1 MDWYAR
7 AIQTQAP
14 WSFLL
19 LFGQVFLV
27 AMLVERSMF
36 FLVKTQVNV
45 TMFLQQIEKLAKAGN
60 IDRAIRLTK
69 ALAAPAGRVCRVG
82 LEGLGKGPFFL
93 TEELDRAITAEIP
106 AIYRRIGR
114 IPLVAL
120 GVAAFGL
127 VASALGG
134 AGTANANASGAGP
147 LPFGLDEQY
156 ALALVGV
163 PSGILGLLWALGLA
177 SKAKQVVADLGRC
190 KAAVLALD
198 SGSNLEAAQQRPP
211 PAG

>member
-19 LFGQVFLV
+19 LFGQVLLV
-27 AMLVERSMF
+27 AMLVERSV
-36 FLVKTQVNV
+36 FLLIKTQVNV

-69 ALAAPAGRVCRVG
+69 ALTAPAGRVCRVG

-93 TEELDRAITAEIP
+93 TEELDRAIAAEVP

-120 GVAAFGL
+120 GVAALGL

-134 AGTANANASGAGP
+134 AGTLNASGAGP
-147 LPFGLDEQY
+147 LPFGLDERY

-163 PSGILGLLWALGLA
+163 PSGIIGLLWSVGLA
-177 SKAKQVVADLGRC
+177 TKAKQVVADLGRC
-190 KAAVLALD
+190 KAVVLALD
-198 SGSNLEAAQQRPP
+198 SGSNVEAAQQRPP
-211 PAG
+211 AAG